1 MGVLERSIIV
11 IPKELTDL
19 NSYIN
24 AERRHRMQGAKIKK
38 RETNICMVYLKQAVN
53 KGFEIGHDQYP
64 LHITFKW
71 YAKDSRKDLDN
82 IAYAKK
88 YIMDAMQKV
97 ELIENDGYKQVQ
109 RYTDVYLVDKEKPRV
124 EIEIRS
130 MSDGA

>member
-1 MGVLERSIIV
+1 MGFLERKIIV

-24 AERRHRMQGAKIKK
+24 AERRHRMQGANIKK
-38 RETNICMVYLKQAVN
+38 RETNVCIAYLKQAIS
-53 KGFEIGHDQYP
+53 KGFDIDHVKYP
-64 LHITFKW
+64 LQITFKW
-71 YAKDSRKDLDN
+71 YAKDRRKDLDN

-97 ELIENDGYKQVQ
+97 KLIENDGYKQVQ

>member
-1 MGVLERSIIV
+1 MERSLIV

-19 NSYIN
+19 NTYIN
-24 AERRHRMQGAKIKK
+24 AERRHRMQGANIKK
-38 RETNICMVYLKQAVN
+38 RETNVCIAYLKQAIN
-53 KGFEIGHDQYP
+53 KGFDIDRVKYP
-64 LHITFKW
+64 LQITFKW
-71 YAKDSRKDLDN
+71 YAKDRRKDLDN

-97 ELIENDGYKQVQ
+97 NLIENDGYKQVQ
-109 RYTDVYLVDKEKPRV
+109 RYTDIYLVDKDNPRV